1 MREYKR
7 LFLKIFFLIYFVLGV
22 LITFYFY
29 DKKLYGFS
37 VIFSGLAFLSFGIYV
52 SFIFRKLHEQQ
63 LFESEER
70 FKQVTMVS
78 QNWIWELDV
87 DYKYKY
93 SNDAVKNLL
102 GRSPS
107 DIVGKHF
114 YDFFKNGAQD
124 ESAKAIMELF
134 ETGLPFRGKLTNR
147 VTDENIEIFTKVAA
161 VPVKNR
167 QGKVIGFR
175 GVDSDVTA
183 LKDAEA
189 QLTKS
194 RDYFF
199 KIINTIGDPVFVKDR
214 QHRWVLLNDAHDAFF
229 GYPKEEILGK
239 SDYDLFPKEQAVVF
253 WEKDEKVFTT
263 GIEDVNEEEITD
275 SHGKVHTIFT
285 KKCLYQ
291 DNEGNKF
298 IVGVIRDITELTDAQ
313 KRLKEAMEIKTRFT
327 SMVSHELRTPLA
339 AIKTGVNLVYDG
351 LAGNVTDEQKMF
363 LGVVR
368 RNLDR
373 LSRLI
378 NDVLDFQKFEAGKM
392 IFQMEKH
399 KINDIINEVYH
410 SLVSLINEKGLTLKL
425 DLADDL
431 PVIDVDHDKIIQVLN
446 NFINNAIKFT
456 DKGSITVKA
465 YRKDDYV
472 VTDVID
478 TGIGIKKED
487 LNKLFVA
494 FEQIG
499 REKNPQNKG
508 TGLGLVISKEIIN
521 GHYGKIWVESKVGE
535 GTIFSFALPIKRKV

>member
-1 MREYKR
+1 
-7 LFLKIFFLIYFVLGV
+7 
-22 LITFYFY
+22 
-29 DKKLYGFS
+29 
-37 VIFSGLAFLSFGIYV
+37 
-52 SFIFRKLHEQQ
+52 
-63 LFESEER
+63 
-70 FKQVTMVS
+70 
-78 QNWIWELDV
+78 
-87 DYKYKY
+87 
-93 SNDAVKNLL
+93 
-102 GRSPS
+102 
-107 DIVGKHF
+107 
-114 YDFFKNGAQD
+114 
-124 ESAKAIMELF
+124 
-134 ETGLPFRGKLTNR
+134 R
-147 VTDENIEIFTKVAA
+147 VTDENVEIFTKVAA

-239 SDYDLFPKEQAVVF
+239 SDYDLFPNEQAVVF

-339 AIKTGVNLVYDG
+339 AIKTGVNLVYDE

>member
-339 AIKTGVNLVYDG
+339 AIKTGVNLVYDE